1 MDQNQS
7 QGRTTPLNHSQVP
20 LTHTARAGL
29 CLCPSVS
36 ICPYLLFLR
45 FSVSY
50 CSTCVLSLSA
60 VRKNGCWFHSFIFP
74 SLFCLSSSTK
84 TSLFRMLFTYSP
96 LTLFPLMV
104 THFICSGCQID
115 VCCERTEVRV
125 LKLSFKEEDWGWRR
139 ALIYCLSSTFFLFH
153 SAHNDI
159 PVFLSQSVIK
169 QCFLKE
175 EAPPFLSACVKT
187 WL

>member
-1 MDQNQS
+1 MAVDQNQS

-50 CSTCVLSLSA
+50 CSTCVRSLSA
-60 VRKNGCWFHSFIFP
+60 VRKNGCCFLSFISFP

-84 TSLFRMLFTYSP
+84 TSLFRMLFTNTP
-96 LTLFPLMV
+96 LTLFLLMV
-104 THFICSGCQID
+104 INFICTGCQSD
-115 VCCERTEVRV
+115 VCCGRTEIRV
-125 LKLSFKEEDWGWRR
+125 LKLSFKEEDWSCFD
-139 ALIYCLSSTFFLFH
+139 LLHVFNLFLFH

-159 PVFLSQSVIK
+159 PVFGGERL
-169 QCFLKE
+169 L
-175 EAPPFLSACVKT
+175 L
-187 WL
+187 